1 MPAEVTI
8 SCKGVEIYGIT
19 KVSIFS
25 EGKKIITVLL
35 FLFVCYVRSI
45 VLDLRGAHAEVS
57 GVHGPAGSGH
67 ISVDDVLSVGVAV

>member
-1 MPAEVTI
+1 VPAEVTI

-35 FLFVCYVRSI
+35 FLFVCYVVRM
-45 VLDLRGAHAEVS
+45 LRYLVYMVQQGQDTSA
-57 GVHGPAGSGH
+57 
-67 ISVDDVLSVGVAV
+67 